1 MPAIIDSI
9 YRYPVKGLSGE
20 FMERAEFAVDQGL
33 PGDRQFALA
42 RAGTRFEP
50 DEPHWQPKTS
60 FLMLMHDERLAALT
74 TSYREADGT
83 LTICRD
89 GRKVVQ
95 AKLTTPIGRGVVEEF
110 FCAYLR
116 DQISGRPKLVTAP
129 QQRMFSDHS
138 EPLVS
143 LINLASV
150 RDLERVVGKTIDP
163 LRFRANVHVDGI
175 PPWSELHW
183 PGAEIAL
190 GEARLLVTET
200 IKRCAAVNVRP
211 GRGVRD
217 MNIPQALRQ
226 GFGHVDCGVYA
237 RVIAPGNIAVGDTVE
252 IAGPA
257 GQPAGWPDSQ
267 PDNQPD
273 NQ

>member
-1 MPAIIDSI
+1 MPATIASI

-20 FMERAEFAVDQGL
+20 RLDRVELAIDQGL

-42 RAGTRFEP
+42 RAGTPLDTE
-50 DEPHWQPKTS
+50 ETHWQPKTS
-60 FLMLMHDERLAALT
+60 FLMLMRDERLAALT

-110 FCAYLR
+110 FSAYLR
-116 DQISGRPKLVTAP
+116 DQISGRPKLVTAA

-143 LINLASV
+143 LVNLASL
-150 RDLERVVGKTIDP
+150 RDLERVVGETIDP
-163 LRFRANVHVDGI
+163 LRFRANVYVDGA

-183 PGAEIAL
+183 PGAEIAS
-190 GEARLLVTET
+190 GDARLVVTEK
-200 IKRCAAVNVRP
+200 IQRCAATNVRP
-211 GRGVRD
+211 GRGIRD
-217 MNIPQALRQ
+217 MNIPKALQQ
-226 GFGHVDCGVYA
+226 GFGHADCGVYA
-237 RVIAPGNIAVGDTVE
+237 RVIAMGRIAVGDTVE
-252 IAGPA
+252 VWDPA
-257 GQPAGWPDSQ
+257 GQ
-267 PDNQPD
+267 
-273 NQ
+273 